1 MRAPGC
7 TVRTRPQSPGHTRL
21 PGYAA
26 AREGVVHAVRGRF
39 PLPDERARGV
49 ASTPRPLYSV
59 RFDARTLWGADA
71 EPGTVFVDLF
81 EDYLEP

>member
-1 MRAPGC
+1 MRAPGAA
-7 TVRTRPQSPGHTRL
+7 VRTRVQPPGHTRL

-39 PLPDERARGV
+39 PLPDVG
-49 ASTPRPLYSV
+49 ASGEASEPRPLYSV
-59 RFDARTLWGADA
+59 RFDARTLWGAGA
-71 EPGTVFVDLF
+71 EPATVFVDLF